1 MSTISINK
9 TKIPLGKKEH
19 IKINVGSL
27 PSGTIINLHVVVFRS
42 KNPGPTLLVT
52 GGVHGDEINGV
63 EIIRSALE
71 QKYFDNLEKGTVIAI
86 PLLNVYGFINFS
98 RETPDG
104 KDVNRSFP
112 GNLNGSLSSRVAR
125 SLTKEILPLIDYGLD
140 FHTGGAARYNY
151 PQVRY
156 TAFHE
161 KSKELAL
168 AFGAP
173 ITIGNTPIPK
183 SWRKVAIS
191 KDKPVL
197 IFEGGESLS
206 YDGFTIQKGLEG
218 INNILSHIGM
228 IKANEKVSETIQ
240 INKTTWLRAS
250 KPGLFLWIKQSGQWV
265 LENEPLGIIRDPYG
279 MERTI
284 IKAKKSGFIIG
295 HNNAPVV
302 SLGDPLFHIGYDWD

>member
-9 TKIPLGKKEH
+9 TKIPLGKKEQ

-27 PSGTIINLHVVVFRS
+27 ASGTKIDLHVNVFRS

-52 GGVHGDEINGV
+52 GGVHGDEINGI
-63 EIIRSALE
+63 EIIRTALE
-71 QKYFDNLEKGTVIAI
+71 RNYFDKLEKGTVIAI

-151 PQVRY
+151 PQIRY

-161 KSKELAL
+161 KSKELAH

-173 ITIGNTPIPK
+173 ITIASTPLSK
-183 SWRKVAIS
+183 SWRKVAMS
-191 KDKPVL
+191 KNVPVL
-197 IFEGGESLS
+197 VFEGGESLR

-218 INNILSHIGM
+218 IKRVMSTIGM
-228 IKANEKVSETIQ
+228 LSEEAKPLNTIQ
-240 INKTTWLRAS
+240 INKMLWQRAS
-250 KPGLFLWIKQSGQWV
+250 QAGLFQWTKQSGQWV
-265 LENEPLGIIRDPYG
+265 IENEPIGFINDPYG
-279 MERTI
+279 REKTI
-284 IKAKKSGFIIG
+284 IKAKKSGYIVG